1 MNLNSDKVDIL
12 VSLFVSIN
20 TFVSCFSALLNT
32 YHSPIKL
39 SLSRR
44 GVKCNLT
51 LIAIGPEK
59 ILYEA
64 LYPIETF

>member
-1 MNLNSDKVDIL
+1 MCTLTADKVDIL

-20 TFVSCFSALLNT
+20 NFVSYFSALLNT
-32 YHSPIKL
+32 CHSPIKL

-51 LIAIGPEK
+51 FIAFEHV
-59 ILYEA
+59 A
-64 LYPIETF
+64 